1 MNIQELTAAVES
13 GAAAFRINA
22 RMQPVG
28 GVGTPVYPATYGD
41 APGQQKD
48 SGNGRTKYAVEGPK
62 APIGTPIKE
71 IHEWKTVLLQ
81 SVAQGARWMSRAL
94 EEHISDSDV
103 KLPIFEMDFTEP
115 SDEDGNH
122 DLADLGVLTTLGVP
136 HRVYDAILRD
146 SLLDGTLFR
155 YSDIGQ
161 AITEA
166 RPGNATALFQYAP
179 TVLLFGGWDST
190 GPKGGLGSKFERAIY
205 SEIVACDIRLG
216 VKVKSRIDPLEIEK
230 DAATIYEA
238 ADAEENWVSD
248 VAYAKK
254 ENNKPKLKGKENKKG
269 KPSAINHGNIP
280 PSLDS
285 VAGGVIMDHA
295 VHTCVL
301 SLGTLRKLRF
311 ATYPDGSAV
320 ARENAKKV
328 NTAVRTV
335 IAALGLVAIT
345 ARMEGDFDLRSR
357 CNLVNEG
364 PWQLELIGKH
374 AEDITIVDLSLADAI
389 GLLEAALAQAEALN
403 MTWHKEPIALKP
415 ADKLLGLV
423 RASREQWKTIKVNE
437 GDA

>member
-1 MNIQELTAAVES
+1 MNIQELTAAVEG

-41 APGQQKD
+41 
-48 SGNGRTKYAVEGPK
+48 SNGRTKYAVEGPK
-62 APIGTPIKE
+62 APEGTPIRD
-71 IHEWKTVLLQ
+71 IHEWKTALLQ
-81 SVAQGARWMSRAL
+81 SVAQGARWHSRAL
-94 EEHISDSDV
+94 DDRIADGDV
-103 KLPIFEMDFTEP
+103 QVPIFEMDFTEP

-146 SLLDGTLFR
+146 SELDGTLFR
-155 YSDIGQ
+155 YSSIGR

-205 SEIVACDIRLG
+205 SEIVAHDIRLG

-230 DAATIYEA
+230 GAVTIYQA
-238 ADAEENWVSD
+238 ADAQEDWVINAD
-248 VAYAKK
+248 LAKTDK
-254 ENNKPKLKGKENKKG
+254 NKPKMKGKEG
-269 KPSAINHGNIP
+269 KPSEINHGNVK

-285 VAGGVIMDHA
+285 DAGGVIMDHA

-320 ARENAKKV
+320 AREDAKKV

-374 AEDITIVDLSLADAI
+374 AEDITIVGLSLADAI
-389 GLLEAALAQAEALN
+389 GLLEAAVAQAEALN

-423 RASREQWKTIKVNE
+423 RASRAQMIAEKVAE
-437 GDA
+437 AGDA